1 MCKSKGKNEQLYL
14 ADIKGLNETMETK
27 GFLYALAFIIVS
39 ILSIAKYL
47 VCFAHDLK
55 YRNYKGINLMLSE
68 KPCDNPNFI
77 LKFSNAEDYKKVNV
91 VQTPK
96 EIKQAEKD
104 VKSIALTTIGNY
116 LLDNKYMLKGEILK
130 TKYPKATLE
139 EVANEEKPYF
149 VQEVTFGEE
158 INKALHNV
166 YDFPLK
172 KRRLTGQTY
181 IPLNENDIYN
191 LEKSIRED
199 YYNDEAYVL
208 LFDRN

>member
-1 MCKSKGKNEQLYL
+1 
-14 ADIKGLNETMETK
+14 METK
-27 GFLYALAFIIVS
+27 GFLYAIAFIIIS

-47 VCFAHDLK
+47 VCFAHDFK
-55 YRNYKGINLMLSE
+55 YRNYKGVRLLLAD
-68 KPCDNPNFI
+68 KPSDDISFI
-77 LKFSNAEDYKKVNV
+77 AKFARAEDYRKVDV

-96 EIKQAEKD
+96 EVEQAEKD
-104 VKSIALTTIGNY
+104 VKSMALTAIGNY

-139 EVANEEKPYF
+139 EVANGNKSYF
-149 VQEVTFGEE
+149 IQEVTFGEE
-158 INKALHNV
+158 INKALHTA

-172 KRRLTGQTY
+172 KRRLTGQTF